1 LEILVNFASLLE
13 QLGEPTFLALGG
25 ILIGLLFG
33 FCAHRSQFCLRAAI
47 LETKSG
53 PAGEKLSVW
62 LLTFGA
68 ALFFVQLS
76 VMLGAF
82 NPKDARQFANVNSLS
97 GALLGGF
104 LFGIGMVMTRACA
117 GRMVVLAAGGNLRAL
132 LSGLVFAVTAQA
144 TIGGILVPLRNTMA
158 SWWRIDGANNYLLSS
173 LQLPAAVGP
182 LVGLAALTLALVLAY
197 QRKHLSGKHANA
209 LGVSLAI
216 ALGWW
221 LSYAVS
227 KHSFEPISTQGLTF
241 SLPSAEWLTRVTTQ
255 PGPSIGFDFGLLPG
269 VVAGAFLAAITSK
282 TFRLEGFQDAGTMLR
297 YVAGAIL
304 MGFGAILAGGCSIGA
319 AVTGSAILA
328 ITAVLALAGMVVGA
342 LVSDTLLQR
351 RI

>member
-1 LEILVNFASLLE
+1 MNFASLLE
-13 QLGEPTFLALGG
+13 RLGEPTFLALGG
-25 ILIGLLFG
+25 VVIGLLFG
-33 FCAHRSQFCLRAAI
+33 FCAQRSQFCLRAAI

-53 PAGEKLSVW
+53 PAGEKMSVW

-68 ALFFVQLS
+68 AILFVQLS

-82 NPKDARQFANVNSLS
+82 NPKDARQFGNVNSLS
-97 GALLGGF
+97 GALIGGA

-144 TIGGILVPLRNTMA
+144 TIGGMLVPLRTSIA
-158 SWWRIDGANNYLLSS
+158 SWWRIDGPANQLLPS
-173 LQLPAAVGP
+173 LQLPLWMGP
-182 LVGLAALTLALVLAY
+182 LLGFLALGLALFLAY
-197 QRKHLSGKHANA
+197 RRQHLSAKHANA

-221 LSYAVS
+221 YSYAVS
-227 KHSFEPISTQGLTF
+227 MHSFEPIATQGLTF

-255 PGPSIGFDFGLLPG
+255 PGLNIGFDFGLLPG
-269 VVAGAFLAAITSK
+269 VVVGAFLAALTSK
-282 TFRLEGFQDAGTMLR
+282 TFRLEGFQDANTMLR

-319 AVTGSAILA
+319 AVTGTSILA
-328 ITAVLALAGMVVGA
+328 ISALLALAGMVVGA
-342 LVSDTLLQR
+342 LLSDSLLQR
-351 RI
+351 HV